1 MGKQTG
7 YARYQCDRCSKTA
20 FLQESSVDTRTW
32 YAIHRYSSNQITGG
46 EPDQY
51 TLCSDCFSKYTQLI
65 TADDKAFADWMSNKP
80 NVLPDLK
87 PSGTVTEPD
96 TEKDAETSGD
106 SETTGK
112 TE

>member
-7 YARYQCDRCSKTA
+7 YARYQCDRCAKTA

-65 TADDKAFADWMSNKP
+65 TADDRAFADWMSNK
-80 NVLPDLK
+80 NVVPDSK

-96 TEKDAETSGD
+96 TDKDNETSD
-106 SETTGK
+106 VSAVTGK